1 MQRDAG
7 RAEVL
12 DAQAGGEYVL
22 ADLVHD
28 EDFPCRELCGCR
40 RCVECE
46 ERLES
51 GPLLVAQGR
60 SGGGR
65 HGCEGGAVKGGL
77 CSWQLARASV
87 EHTERETERRVTF
100 DVRLLKVAT
109 LPVPL
114 PFALPFSLHEHS
126 LRQAN

>member
-65 HGCEGGAVKGGL
+65 HGWEGGAVKGGL

-87 EHTERETERRVTF
+87 EHTERERDATVFAFSRS
-100 DVRLLKVAT
+100 RLCL
-109 LPVPL
+109 
-114 PFALPFSLHEHS
+114 FRSLS
-126 LRQAN
+126 LSLSRYMSIVYDRPTD